1 MKTEFARAMLTLTL
15 SLLLISCGGGTTDLS
30 GVGTGGTGITSG
42 TVTGF
47 GSILIDGDLYG
58 SATGDYL
65 EGDDDDEASLVS
77 ALSVDLGEQLQIQL
91 DDQGNPT
98 SVLIE
103 PALIG
108 TVSTVDVVELERAIR
123 QAVVRFEPRLLPHT
137 VRVRVVASDEHMS
150 HNALT
155 FFIEAQLWAQ
165 PLPLQMFLKTEIDLE
180 LGNVTVVEQ
189 AGQET
194 R

>member
-1 MKTEFARAMLTLTL
+1 MPGLTLQERL
-15 SLLLISCGGGTTDLS
+15 QPSLLDRLTDDAPQRRQESRSERVISMRQLRESVLRDLGWLLNTSNLTSVHDLS
-30 GVGTGGTGITSG
+30 HFPQV
-42 TVTGF
+42 
-47 GSILIDGDLYG
+47 
-58 SATGDYL
+58 A
-65 EGDDDDEASLVS
+65 
-77 ALSVDLGEQLQIQL
+77 Q
-91 DDQGNPT
+91 
-98 SVLIE
+98 SVLNYGV
-103 PALIG
+103 PDLTG
-108 TVSTVDVVELERAIR
+108 LTVSSVDVVELERVIR

-180 LGNVTVVEQ
+180 LGHVKVVEQ
-189 AGQET
+189 AAQET

>member
-1 MKTEFARAMLTLTL
+1 MPELTLQERL
-15 SLLLISCGGGTTDLS
+15 QPSLLDRLT
-30 GVGTGGTGITSG
+30 
-42 TVTGF
+42 
-47 GSILIDGDLYG
+47 
-58 SATGDYL
+58 
-65 EGDDDDEASLVS
+65 DDDPQRQQESRGERVMSMRQLREGV
-77 ALSVDLGEQLQIQL
+77 LRDLGWLMNTSNL
-91 DDQGNPT
+91 T
-98 SVLIE
+98 SVHDLA
-103 PALIG
+103 PFPQVAQSVLNYG
-108 TVSTVDVVELERAIR
+108 VPDLTGLTVSSVDVVELERAIR

-155 FFIEAQLWAQ
+155 FFVEAQLWAQ

-189 AGQET
+189 AAQET